1 MKKLHE
7 KKGKDDIEK
16 YQRPRGAIMVE
27 IFGTQSKLPLG
38 PADYEIKV
46 DLTKQKTPALG
57 FDSKSAARLPD

>member
-7 KKGKDDIEK
+7 KKGKDD
-16 YQRPRGAIMVE
+16 